1 MYMKMNDITA
11 RKEEYE
17 FIEAASLHSVYEI
30 NEIQGRIHKIY
41 RHFMDLDD
49 EVIYIVDGGTVLGLV
64 SIGDM
69 YRYYR
74 NEEKAFPVNQTFS
87 YVEEASDYKKA
98 EKFFEKIKTIH
109 EIPVIKNK
117 LLLGV
122 IRKKNYEM
130 TVSKK
135 SLKGTLEGERRNLW
149 RKETFRK
156 FNRKINAEVLYYD
169 LSSKLTTFT
178 QDQQEILEK
187 RRESEDTLESFQ
199 GMSETEQ
206 RGFIGR
212 HYSEKYMEQ
221 FSKDYKQ
228 LRLIQKNGVYRYEDC
243 SNQTFHI
250 VDGYRWVP
258 NVPKEAK
265 RKIWLFGLCTVF
277 GHYVRD
283 EETIAYYLQE
293 YINQNG
299 YGNYEVVNAGATANE
314 YGCWWTEA
322 ISPDDIVIIVNH
334 FMPMYSRWGEEKEET
349 VERVFGNRY
358 KGDLAKLCTQLEHP
372 MECMIDCIPHC
383 NYLMNEKIAQKM
395 FEDISG
401 YLSERNDEAAQRITL
416 QDYFIPWDVIAYYEE
431 YVENHGLH
439 KIPGKKTGAVVMN
452 CNPFTLGHRYLIEEA
467 CSQVDILYVFVVEE
481 DKSYFKFEDRIE
493 MVRQGTK
500 DLKQVQV
507 LPSGK
512 YIISKET
519 FAQYFKKEQIISQVD
534 DMDYDLRIFGEVIA
548 GMLGISCRFVGEEPF
563 DMVTRKYN
571 ETMKRIL
578 PDYGIEVIEIAR
590 VLAEGEIVSAT
601 KVRRSIENKDI
612 DRIKRLVPPSTVRM
626 LFKELN

>member
-178 QDQQEILEK
+178 Q
-187 RRESEDTLESFQ
+187 
-199 GMSETEQ
+199 
-206 RGFIGR
+206 
-212 HYSEKYMEQ
+212 
-221 FSKDYKQ
+221 
-228 LRLIQKNGVYRYEDC
+228 
-243 SNQTFHI
+243 
-250 VDGYRWVP
+250 
-258 NVPKEAK
+258 
-265 RKIWLFGLCTVF
+265 
-277 GHYVRD
+277 
-283 EETIAYYLQE
+283 
-293 YINQNG
+293 
-299 YGNYEVVNAGATANE
+299 
-314 YGCWWTEA
+314 
-322 ISPDDIVIIVNH
+322 
-334 FMPMYSRWGEEKEET
+334 
-349 VERVFGNRY
+349 
-358 KGDLAKLCTQLEHP
+358 
-372 MECMIDCIPHC
+372 
-383 NYLMNEKIAQKM
+383 
-395 FEDISG
+395 
-401 YLSERNDEAAQRITL
+401 
-416 QDYFIPWDVIAYYEE
+416 
-431 YVENHGLH
+431 
-439 KIPGKKTGAVVMN
+439 
-452 CNPFTLGHRYLIEEA
+452 
-467 CSQVDILYVFVVEE
+467 
-481 DKSYFKFEDRIE
+481 
-493 MVRQGTK
+493 
-500 DLKQVQV
+500 
-507 LPSGK
+507 
-512 YIISKET
+512 
-519 FAQYFKKEQIISQVD
+519 
-534 DMDYDLRIFGEVIA
+534 
-548 GMLGISCRFVGEEPF
+548 
-563 DMVTRKYN
+563 
-571 ETMKRIL
+571 
-578 PDYGIEVIEIAR
+578 
-590 VLAEGEIVSAT
+590 
-601 KVRRSIENKDI
+601 
-612 DRIKRLVPPSTVRM
+612 
-626 LFKELN
+626 